1 LIRLAHIWP
10 RNEVII
16 AFTNFALPLLEGKTD
31 AWKAACAEI
40 NGAKKELYL
49 ASHRN
54 LGITKEIAALQQTP
68 HEDYVV
74 VHLEAADANGI
85 LGKMLE
91 AADEF
96 YQWFKEAVL
105 RDCHGIDV
113 SGPVPPSPDILLN
126 VL

>member
-1 LIRLAHIWP
+1 M
-10 RNEVII
+10 
-16 AFTNFALPLLEGKTD
+16 AFTNFAVPLLEGKTN

-68 HEDYVV
+68 HGDYVV

-96 YQWFKEAVL
+96 SQWFKEAVL
-105 RDCHGIDV
+105 RDRHGIDG

>member
-1 LIRLAHIWP
+1 M
-10 RNEVII
+10 
-16 AFTNFALPLLEGKTD
+16 AFTNFAVPLLEGKTD

-68 HEDYVV
+68 HGDYVV

-96 YQWFKEAVL
+96 SQWFKEAVL
-105 RDCHGIDV
+105 RDCHGIDG
-113 SGPVPPSPDILLN
+113 SGPVPASPDILLN

>member
-1 LIRLAHIWP
+1 M
-10 RNEVII
+10 
-16 AFTNFALPLLEGKTD
+16 AFTNFAVPLLEGKTD

-68 HEDYVV
+68 HGDYVV
-74 VHLEAADANGI
+74 VHLDAADANGI

-96 YQWFKEAVL
+96 SQWFKEAVL
-105 RDCHGIDV
+105 RDCHGIDG

>member
-1 LIRLAHIWP
+1 M
-10 RNEVII
+10 
-16 AFTNFALPLLEGKTD
+16 AFTNFAVPLLEGKTN

-40 NGAKKELYL
+40 NGAKKERYL
-49 ASHRN
+49 ASRRN
-54 LGITKEIAALQQTP
+54 LGIPKEIAALQQTP
-68 HEDYVV
+68 HGDYVV
-74 VHLEAADANGI
+74 VHLDAADANGI

-96 YQWFKEAVL
+96 SQWFKEAVL
-105 RDCHGIDV
+105 RDCHGIDG

>member
-1 LIRLAHIWP
+1 M
-10 RNEVII
+10 
-16 AFTNFALPLLEGKTD
+16 AFTNFAVPLLEGKTN

-49 ASHRN
+49 ASRCN

-68 HEDYVV
+68 HGDYVV

-96 YQWFKEAVL
+96 SQWFKEAVL
-105 RDCHGIDV
+105 RDCHGIDG
-113 SGPVPPSPDILLN
+113 SGPVPPSPDIVLN

>member
-1 LIRLAHIWP
+1 M
-10 RNEVII
+10 
-16 AFTNFALPLLEGKTD
+16 AFTNFAVPLLEGKTV
-31 AWKAACAEI
+31 ARKAACAEI

-68 HEDYVV
+68 HGDYVV

-96 YQWFKEAVL
+96 SQWFKEAVL
-105 RDCHGIDV
+105 RDCHGIDG

>member
-1 LIRLAHIWP
+1 MIRLAHIWP

-96 YQWFKEAVL
+96 PNGSKKRCSRTAT
-105 RDCHGIDV
+105 V
-113 SGPVPPSPDILLN
+113 SMFPARCRPHPTYS
-126 VL
+126 

>member
-1 LIRLAHIWP
+1 M
-10 RNEVII
+10 
-16 AFTNFALPLLEGKTD
+16 AFTNFAVPLLEGKTD

-68 HEDYVV
+68 HGDYVV

-96 YQWFKEAVL
+96 SQWFKEAVL
-105 RDCHGIDV
+105 RDCHGIDG

>member
-1 LIRLAHIWP
+1 M
-10 RNEVII
+10 
-16 AFTNFALPLLEGKTD
+16 
-31 AWKAACAEI
+31 
-40 NGAKKELYL
+40 
-49 ASHRN
+49 
-54 LGITKEIAALQQTP
+54 
-68 HEDYVV
+68 V

-96 YQWFKEAVL
+96 SQWSKEAVL
-105 RDCHGIDV
+105 RDCHGIDG

>member
-1 LIRLAHIWP
+1 M
-10 RNEVII
+10 
-16 AFTNFALPLLEGKTD
+16 AFTNFAVPLLEGKTN

-68 HEDYVV
+68 HGDYVV

-91 AADEF
+91 ATDEF
-96 YQWFKEAVL
+96 SQWFKEAVL
-105 RDCHGIDV
+105 RDCHGIDG

>member
-1 LIRLAHIWP
+1 M
-10 RNEVII
+10 
-16 AFTNFALPLLEGKTD
+16 AFTNFAVPLLEGKTN

-49 ASHRN
+49 ASRFN

-68 HEDYVV
+68 HGDYVV

-96 YQWFKEAVL
+96 SQWFKEAVL
-105 RDCHGIDV
+105 RDCHGIDG

>member
-1 LIRLAHIWP
+1 M
-10 RNEVII
+10 
-16 AFTNFALPLLEGKTD
+16 AFTNFAVPLLEGKTD

-49 ASHRN
+49 ASRRN

-68 HEDYVV
+68 HGDYVV
-74 VHLEAADANGI
+74 VHLEAAGANGI

-96 YQWFKEAVL
+96 SQWFKEAVL
-105 RDCHGIDV
+105 RDCHGIDG